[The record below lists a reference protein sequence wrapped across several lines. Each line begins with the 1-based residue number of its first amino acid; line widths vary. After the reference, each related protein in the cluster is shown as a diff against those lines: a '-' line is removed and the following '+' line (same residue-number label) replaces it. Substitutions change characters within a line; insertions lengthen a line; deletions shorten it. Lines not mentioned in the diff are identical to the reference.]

1 MQEGG
6 TLAWCDRQL
15 VSRMVRGVRY
25 MAGRKRRLGP
35 PAKRLLGNI
44 YSSC

>member
-15 VSRMVRGVRY
+15 VTPMARDVSY
-25 MAGRKRRLGP
+25 MAGRKRLLGP
-35 PAKRLLGNI
+35 PDKRLLGNI